1 MDDIVRRRQLPISR
15 LHVPEES
22 EVDESVRP
30 LLEDNRKMAG
40 YVENWIISLALNPGT
55 LKRAVNYFAS
65 LFDPQQGQLSL
76 ADKELLAL
84 VVSAENG
91 CAYCEAHHTK
101 GYAEAIGNTLRARR
115 MALGYE
121 HVPDLT
127 EHEEALASLAIKIT
141 RNPSDVRDAD
151 LDALRRL
158 DFDDAAILE
167 AIETIAFFN
176 YTNRV
181 AISINN
187 IPEDQLFELNKR

>member
-1 MDDIVRRRQLPISR
+1 
-15 LHVPEES
+15 VPKES

-30 LLEDNRKMAG
+30 LLEENRKMAG

-55 LKRAVNYFAS
+55 LKRAVDYFAS
-65 LFDPQQGQLSL
+65 LFNPKEGKLSVV
-76 ADKELLAL
+76 DKELLAL
-84 VVSAENG
+84 IVSADNG

-101 GYAEAIGNTLRARR
+101 GYAEAIGDTLRARR

-127 EHEEALASLAIKIT
+127 EREEALANLAIRIT
-141 RNPSDVRDAD
+141 RNPSAVCDAD
-151 LDALRRL
+151 LEALRRL
-158 DFDDAAILE
+158 DFDDPAILE

-187 IPEDQLFELNKR
+187 IPENQLFDIEKR

>member
-1 MDDIVRRRQLPISR
+1 MDDIVSRRRLPISR
-15 LHVPEES
+15 LHVPEET

-30 LLEDNRKMAG
+30 LLEENREMAG
-40 YVENWIISLALNPGT
+40 YLENWIISLALNPGT
-55 LKRAVNYFAS
+55 LKRAYAYFAS
-65 LFDPQQGQLSL
+65 LFDPKEGKLSL
-76 ADKELLAL
+76 AEKELLAL

-91 CAYCEAHHTK
+91 CAYCEAHHTRD
-101 GYAEAIGNTLRARR
+101 YARAIGDSKRARR

-127 EHEEALASLAIKIT
+127 EREEKLADLAIKIT
-141 RNPSDVRDAD
+141 RDPSAVTDHDM
-151 LDALRRL
+151 DALRRL
-158 DFDDAAILE
+158 DFDDAEILE

-187 IPEDQLFELNKR
+187 IPEDQLFDLDC

>member
-1 MDDIVRRRQLPISR
+1 MDDVVGRRRLPISR
-15 LHVPEES
+15 LRVPKES

-30 LLEDNRKMAG
+30 MLEENRKMAG
-40 YVENWIISLALNPGT
+40 YLENWIISLALNPGT
-55 LKRAVNYFAS
+55 LRRAVNYFAS
-65 LFDPQQGQLSL
+65 LFNPKGGALSI

-84 VVSAENG
+84 IVSADNG

-101 GYAEAIGNTLRARR
+101 GYAEAIADTLRARR

-127 EHEEALASLAIKIT
+127 DREEALANLAIKIT
-141 RNPSDVRDAD
+141 RAPSEVRDGD

-158 DFDDAAILE
+158 DFGDAAILE

-187 IPEDQLFELNKR
+187 IPEDQLFNI

>member
-1 MDDIVRRRQLPISR
+1 MDDIVRQRRLPISR
-15 LHVPEES
+15 LHVPDES
-22 EVDESVRP
+22 EVDDSIRP
-30 LLEDNRKMAG
+30 LLEENRKMVG

-55 LKRAVNYFAS
+55 LKRAVDYFAS
-65 LFDPQQGQLSL
+65 LFDPGEGRLSM

-84 VVSAENG
+84 VVSADNG

-101 GYAEAIGNTLRARR
+101 GYAEAIGDELRARR

-127 EHEEALASLAIKIT
+127 EREEALANLAIRIT
-141 RNPSDVRDAD
+141 RDPSEVGDRE
-151 LDALRRL
+151 LNALRRL
-158 DFDDAAILE
+158 DFDDAEILE

-181 AISINN
+181 AITLNN
-187 IPEDQLFELNKR
+187 IPEDQLFDIDA

>member
-1 MDDIVRRRQLPISR
+1 MDDTVRRRHLPISR
-15 LHVPEES
+15 LHVPKES
-22 EVDESVRP
+22 EVDENVRP
-30 LLEDNRKMAG
+30 LLEENRKMAG
-40 YVENWIISLALNPGT
+40 YLENWIISLALNPGT
-55 LKRAVNYFAS
+55 LKRAVGYFAS
-65 LFDPQQGQLSL
+65 LFDPREGRLSL
-76 ADKELLAL
+76 VDKELLAL
-84 VVSAENG
+84 VVSADNG

-101 GYAEAIGNTLRARR
+101 GYANATGDTLRARR
-115 MALGYE
+115 MALGHE

-127 EHEEALASLAIKIT
+127 EREEALANLAIKIT
-141 RNPSDVRDAD
+141 RNPSDVSDRD

-187 IPEDQLFELNKR
+187 VPEDQLFGFD

>member
-1 MDDIVRRRQLPISR
+1 MDDIVSRRHLPISR

-30 LLEDNRKMAG
+30 LLGENRKMAG
-40 YVENWIISLALNPGT
+40 YLENWIISLALNPGT
-55 LKRAVNYFAS
+55 LKRAAGYFAS
-65 LFDPQQGQLSL
+65 LFDPVEGKLSL

-84 VVSAENG
+84 IVSAENG

-101 GYAEAIGNTLRARR
+101 GYAQSIGNPLRARR
-115 MALGYE
+115 MALGHD

-127 EHEEALASLAIKIT
+127 EREEKLADLAIKIT
-141 RNPSDVRDAD
+141 RDPSAVTDRDID
-151 LDALRRL
+151 ELRKL
-158 DFDDAAILE
+158 DFDDAEILE

-187 IPEDQLFELNKR
+187 IPEDRLFIID

>member
-1 MDDIVRRRQLPISR
+1 MDDIVRQRRLPISR
-15 LHVPEES
+15 LRVPDES
-22 EVDESVRP
+22 EVDDSIRP
-30 LLEDNRKMAG
+30 LLEENRKMVG

-55 LKRAVNYFAS
+55 LKRAVDYFAS
-65 LFDPQQGQLSL
+65 LFDPGEGRLSM

-84 VVSAENG
+84 VVSADNG

-101 GYAEAIGNTLRARR
+101 GYAEAIGDELRARR

-127 EHEEALASLAIKIT
+127 EREEALANLAIRIT
-141 RNPSDVRDAD
+141 RDPSEVGDRE
-151 LDALRRL
+151 LNALRRL
-158 DFDDAAILE
+158 DFDDAEILE

-181 AISINN
+181 AITLNN
-187 IPEDQLFELNKR
+187 IPEDQLFDIDA